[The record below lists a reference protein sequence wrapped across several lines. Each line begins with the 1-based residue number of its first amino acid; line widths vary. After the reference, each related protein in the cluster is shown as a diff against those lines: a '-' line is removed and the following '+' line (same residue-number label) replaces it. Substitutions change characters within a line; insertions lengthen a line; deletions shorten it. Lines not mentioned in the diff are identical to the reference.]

1 MIYPTLGYPKPLG
14 SGGGVAKHLKLDIGI
29 LVLVCQELVLQDFI
43 SRLMTLTFIEQTAL
57 LCDSICAISF
67 LELMKSCLLRVQE
80 NIHLTKCLR
89 HLDVFG
95 ELGSAKASW
104 DQRLCFFRPHLPKIP
119 LTAHTYNVSKHYEEN
134 Y

>member
-14 SGGGVAKHLKLDIGI
+14 SGGGVPKDLKLHVGI
-29 LVLVCQELVLQDFI
+29 LVLVCQELILQDFI

-57 LCDSICAISF
+57 LFLF
-67 LELMKSCLLRVQE
+67 LELMKSCLLRVQK

-119 LTAHTYNVSKHYEEN
+119 LTAHTCNVSKHYVEN

>member
-1 MIYPTLGYPKPLG
+1 MVGYPKPLG
-14 SGGGVAKHLKLDIGI
+14 SGGGVPKDLKLHVGI

-57 LCDSICAISF
+57 LFLF
-67 LELMKSCLLRVQE
+67 LERMKSCLLRVQK
-80 NIHLTKCLR
+80 NIHLTKCVR

-104 DQRLCFFRPHLPKIP
+104 DQRLCFFRPHLPKNP

>member
-1 MIYPTLGYPKPLG
+1 MIYPTVGYPKPLG
-14 SGGGVAKHLKLDIGI
+14 SGGGVPKDLKLHVGI

-43 SRLMTLTFIEQTAL
+43 SRVMTLTFIKQTAL
-57 LCDSICAISF
+57 LWD
-67 LELMKSCLLRVQE
+67 
-80 NIHLTKCLR
+80 
-89 HLDVFG
+89 LDVFG

-104 DQRLCFFRPHLPKIP
+104 DQRLCFFRPHLPKNP